1 MRVSLRVSLCVCIIE
16 RACLPAPPGQI
27 GSLQATQMSHETTI
41 RDLDQEQSR
50 LKETMSRLEG
60 EREALLNQSQAD
72 DDAHCQQVVKLEQVG
87 GAACLTSGVECPLPV
102 WGYPLPAV
110 TVHVRSGVP
119 TSGWE

>member
-1 MRVSLRVSLCVCIIE
+1 
-16 RACLPAPPGQI
+16 
-27 GSLQATQMSHETTI
+27 MSHETTI

-87 GAACLTSGVECPLPV
+87 GAACLTSGM
-102 WGYPLPAV
+102 
-110 TVHVRSGVP
+110 GVP
-119 TSGWE
+119 TSGCDCSRPFGSAHFRLGVAHFLLGMHMSGFEGPLSVDSVPFRLGMTTSG